1 MSELLSVKNLSV
13 AFGQNPPKQVT
24 FDVSFDIAEGEFFA
38 LVGESGSGK
47 SVSAMSLLGLLPKP
61 SAHVVSGEA
70 LFLGKDLLRLSGDE
84 LRAVRGKEISV
95 IFQEPMQALD
105 PVRTIRSQ
113 LLEAI
118 RDVPEKEALVRIEYL
133 LRAAGFA
140 EPARVLQGFPCEM
153 SGGMLQRICIAMALL
168 PHPKLVIAD
177 EPTTA
182 LDVTV
187 QAAVLSILKK
197 MASDFGTAV
206 LLITHN
212 MGIVAQYTER
222 VAVMQGGKIVE
233 SGTSRDVILH
243 PRHPYVQKLIA
254 AVPGKIPAQN

>member
-1 MSELLSVKNLSV
+1 MSEPLLSVRNLSV
-13 AFGQNPPKQVT
+13 AFGQDSPKQVT
-24 FDVSFDIAEGEFFA
+24 FDVAFDIAEGEFFA

-70 LFLGKDLLRLSGDE
+70 LFCGKDLLKLSGEE
-84 LRAVRGKEISV
+84 LRSVRGKEISV

-105 PVRTIRSQ
+105 PVRKVQSQ
-113 LLEAI
+113 LLEALRYI
-118 RDVPEKEALVRIEYL
+118 PAKEALLRIEEL

-140 EPARVLQGFPCEM
+140 DPGRILKGYPCEM

-197 MASDFGTAV
+197 MAADFGTAV

-222 VAVMQGGKIVE
+222 VAVMHNGKIVE
-233 SGTSRDVILH
+233 SGKSRDIIH
-243 PRHPYVQKLIA
+243 NPTHPYVQKLIA
-254 AVPGKIPAQN
+254 AVPGRIPAK